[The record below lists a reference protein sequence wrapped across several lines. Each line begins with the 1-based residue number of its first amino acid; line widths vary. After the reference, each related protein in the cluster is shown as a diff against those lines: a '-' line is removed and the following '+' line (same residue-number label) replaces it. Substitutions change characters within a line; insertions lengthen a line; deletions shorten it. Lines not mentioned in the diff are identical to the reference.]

1 MPNQEV
7 TATANF
13 KNSSLSGGSSGSRDS
28 SVTITTPQP
37 PSPTARAGVI
47 KTPVIVTDGA
57 NTGTANDGDTSE
69 GIIKALN
76 TAKQKSRGEIRDCDT
91 I

>member
-13 KNSSLSGGSSGSRDS
+13 NNSSPSGGGSGSRDS

-37 PSPTARAGVI
+37 PQPDSPVLAVI

-57 NTGTANDGDTSE
+57 ATGTANDGDTSE

-76 TAKQKSRGEIRDCDT
+76 TARCV
-91 I
+91 